1 MKSLVMISGMFLAM
15 ACSSSSDHPNRASS
29 NTGDAG
35 TTNQVTL
42 TKITVGDKVFDARV
56 AGPADGEVVFLL
68 HGFPETSYE
77 WRNVLVPLADAG
89 YRAIAPDQRGYSPGA
104 RPTAIADY
112 AIANLAQDVID
123 MADAVGAQRFHLIA
137 HDWGAAVAWEVAGR
151 FADRVASLNPVSVGH
166 PDAVSKFRTDPT
178 ADQYQASSYIDT
190 FIKPETTDN
199 LIANDNAGFRLFYS
213 EFSQEDQ
220 SAYIDALGHRE
231 AIDAALNW
239 YRANF
244 PDGRATAQAPLG
256 PVSVPTLF
264 TWSDQDVALTRDGV
278 DATQDFV
285 TGPYRLEIVAGVSHW
300 VVDLASD
307 QLTPLWL
314 DHLKAFPAK
323 P

>member
-1 MKSLVMISGMFLAM
+1 MKSLAMIAGMFLAM
-15 ACSSSSDHPNRASS
+15 ACSSSSAPPSQAGS
-29 NTGDAG
+29 NAKDAG
-35 TTNQVTL
+35 ATNQVTM
-42 TKITVGDKVFDARV
+42 TKITAGDNVFDARV

-77 WRNVLVPLADAG
+77 WRNVLVALADAG

-104 RPTAIADY
+104 RPTAISDY
-112 AIANLAQDVID
+112 AIDKLAQDVID
-123 MADAVGAQRFHLIA
+123 MADAVGAQRFHLVG
-137 HDWGAAVAWEVAGR
+137 HDWGAAVAWQVAGKYG
-151 FADRVASLNPVSVGH
+151 DRVVSLSPVSVGH

-178 ADQYQASSYIDT
+178 AAQYQASAYIDT

-199 LIANDNAGFRLFYS
+199 LLANNNAGFRIFYN
-213 EFSQEDQ
+213 EFPQEDQ
-220 SAYIDALGHRE
+220 NAYLDVLGHRE

-244 PDGRATAQAPLG
+244 PDGRATAQTPLG

-264 TWSDQDVALTRDGV
+264 TWSDRDGALTRDGV
-278 DATQDFV
+278 DLTQNFV
-285 TGPYRLEIVAGVSHW
+285 TGPYRLEIIPGVSHW

-323 P
+323 L